1 MKTHFS
7 DDEYAEEGICNT
19 YSEKI
24 SSCWHEVTC
33 KKCLKLRGKYEALVA
48 ISEKDAVNQ
57 MGDYVDFYQ
66 KNKLTGERN
75 G

>member
-7 DDEYAEEGICNT
+7 DDEYAEEGICNI
-19 YSEKI
+19 YSESI
-24 SSCWHEVTC
+24 SNMWHDVTC
-33 KKCLKLRGKYEALVA
+33 KKCLKLRAKYEGLVI

-66 KNKLTGERN
+66 KNKLA
-75 G
+75 